1 VLRGACFKFHVSS
14 FRSRVTLF
22 TCLLVYLFPFV
33 PVYLYPMTTYISRRL
48 LQAVPIMLLLSVFLF
63 GVVRL
68 MPGGPLA
75 QAERNPN
82 VTKEQL
88 AAMRVR
94 LGLDQPLPIQYAKW
108 IRAFVFEG
116 DWGYSIKFRRPVADM
131 IWERL
136 PATLLLFGIGFLV
149 TLLIA
154 IPIGVYSA
162 IKPYS
167 WFDNLVTTLS
177 FAGQSV
183 PVYWLGLLLIVVF
196 YLNVKNPWGEGGL
209 FPAGGMYTVGKEGDI
224 LDLIWHLVMPVIA
237 VTVGWI
243 AWYSRFLRSS
253 MRDVLNEDYIRTAR
267 AKGLPLRLVH
277 FRHGLRNALL
287 PLVTLMALDLPAV
300 FGGAVFIETIFSW
313 PGMGRLFWDAARGR
327 DYPVLLAVVMIQ
339 AALILFFNLIAD
351 ILYGFLDPRIRYD

>member
-1 VLRGACFKFHVSS
+1 MF
-14 FRSRVTLF
+14 
-22 TCLLVYLFPFV
+22 
-33 PVYLYPMTTYISRRL
+33 M
-48 LQAVPIMLLLSVFLF
+48 LSVFLF
-63 GVVRL
+63 GIVRL

-88 AAMRVR
+88 AALRVR
-94 LGLDQPLPIQYAKW
+94 LGLDQPLPIQYVKW
-108 IRAFVFEG
+108 IKAFVLEG

-131 IWERL
+131 ISERL

-154 IPIGVYSA
+154 IPVGVYSA

-167 WFDNLVTTLS
+167 FFDNLVTTLS

-196 YLNVKNPWGEGGL
+196 YLLIKNPFSTGPL
-209 FPAGGMYTVGKEGDI
+209 FPAGGMYTVGKEGDV
-224 LDLIWHLVMPVIA
+224 LDLIWHLVLPIIA
-237 VTVGWI
+237 VSAGWV

-253 MRDVLNEDYIRTAR
+253 MRDVLNEDYMRTAR
-267 AKGLPLRLVH
+267 AKGLPIRLVH

-287 PLVTLMALDLPAV
+287 PLVTMMALDLPSV

-327 DYPVLLAVVMIQ
+327 DYPVLLAVVMIE
-339 AALILFFNLIAD
+339 AALILVFNLLAD
-351 ILYGFLDPRIRYD
+351 VLYGFLDPRIRYD

>member
-1 VLRGACFKFHVSS
+1 
-14 FRSRVTLF
+14 
-22 TCLLVYLFPFV
+22 
-33 PVYLYPMTTYISRRL
+33 MTTYIIRRI
-48 LQAVPIMLLLSVFLF
+48 LQAIPIMLMLSVFLF

-82 VTKEQL
+82 VTPEQL
-88 AAMRVR
+88 AALRER
-94 LGLDQPLPIQYAKW
+94 LGLDQPLPVQYVKW
-108 IRAFVFEG
+108 IQAFVLEG

-131 IWERL
+131 IAERL
-136 PATLLLFGIGFLV
+136 PATLLLFGVGFLV

-167 WFDNLVTTLS
+167 FFDNLITTLS

-196 YLNVKNPWGEGGL
+196 YLLIKNPFSSGPL
-209 FPAGGMYTVGKEGDI
+209 FPAGGMYTIGKEGDV
-224 LDLIWHLVMPVIA
+224 LDLIWHLVLPIIA
-237 VTVGWI
+237 VSASWI

-253 MRDVLNEDYIRTAR
+253 MRDVLNEDYMRTAR
-267 AKGLPLRLVH
+267 AKGLPIRLVH

-287 PLVTLMALDLPAV
+287 PLVTMMALDLPSV

-327 DYPVLLAVVMIQ
+327 DYPVLLAVVMIE
-339 AALILFFNLIAD
+339 AALILTFNLLAD